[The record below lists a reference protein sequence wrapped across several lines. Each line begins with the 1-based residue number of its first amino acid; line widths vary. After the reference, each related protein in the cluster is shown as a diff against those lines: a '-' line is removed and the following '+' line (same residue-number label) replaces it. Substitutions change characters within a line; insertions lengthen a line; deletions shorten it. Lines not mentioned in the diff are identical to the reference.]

1 MKRLP
6 FTLKSIPWLAVA
18 LAGCYLPWVYH
29 RTAGLTFNAID
40 LAEWVSLAPAVRGGS
55 VPLLIPFLL
64 RIALVGIALLCGVRA
79 AIEERKWSRWLY
91 MLLALAL
98 AATLLPPVDFFKGA
112 FDDPNYRQQFA
123 LAVSTL
129 IGLGIVMLVKR
140 RASPNFRWTRIT
152 WAVSIVALLC
162 AVSGNLLALNVVQ
175 SLKLEETLG
184 GGMFLYGVGLALSV
198 MAQAK
203 TGPGDSS
210 PA

>member
-6 FTLKSIPWLAVA
+6 FTLNAIPWLAVA

-40 LAEWVSLAPAVRGGS
+40 LAEWVSLAPAVRDGS
-55 VPLLIPFLL
+55 VPLLIPLLL

-123 LAVSTL
+123 LAVGTL
-129 IGLGIVMLVKR
+129 IGIGVMVVIR
-140 RASPNFRWTRIT
+140 RQASQNFRWTRIT
-152 WAVSIVALLC
+152 WAISIVALLC